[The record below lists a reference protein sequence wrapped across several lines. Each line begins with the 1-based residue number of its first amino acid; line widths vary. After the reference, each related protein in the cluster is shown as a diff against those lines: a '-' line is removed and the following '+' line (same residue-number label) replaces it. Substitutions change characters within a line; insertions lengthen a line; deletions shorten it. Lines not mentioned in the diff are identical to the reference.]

1 MAQPDLMNR
10 SKRVLLIDLEDTR
23 RQTRVR
29 MLTQAGHDV
38 QLRVNHV
45 DAEWL
50 DHEGHF
56 DLVILSLHRTKLDE
70 AAAYSERLRIR
81 KPTLPVLLLLDVG
94 VFVPRGTLSPSM
106 DTGYPVEFM
115 REVAS
120 MIAGSTHIRE
130 VEKDG
135 SIFVPTDYPG
145 SPDRNDTIP
154 PATPLRKKS

>member
-1 MAQPDLMNR
+1 MGRAALINP
-10 SKRVLLIDLEDTR
+10 SKRVLLVDLEDTR

-56 DLVILSLHRTKLDE
+56 DLVILSLHRTKLEE
-70 AAAYSERLRIR
+70 AASYSERLRIR
-81 KPTLPVLLLLDVG
+81 KPDLPVLLLLDVG
-94 VFVPRGTLSPSM
+94 VFVPRGTLSPSI

-120 MIAGSTHIRE
+120 MLAGSTHIRE
-130 VEKDG
+130 VDPDG
-135 SIFVPTDYPG
+135 SIFIPTDYPG
-145 SPDRNDTIP
+145 SPGRKR
-154 PATPLRKKS
+154 PALRRD